1 MYSRTDKGVPRGCQ
15 LRGHA
20 SLCVCPG
27 DVSLSIDGSL
37 RMRAEHRERQAHKLS
52 VGILIT
58 GILKAKLGTFLGH
71 NFCLVEIA
79 LQVSCRRTAMRNPSL
94 SCEA

>member
-1 MYSRTDKGVPRGCQ
+1 MQVR
-15 LRGHA
+15 
-20 SLCVCPG
+20 VCPG

-37 RMRAEHRERQAHKLS
+37 RMRAEHRDQAHKLS

-58 GILKAKLGTFLGH
+58 CILKAKLGTFLGH
-71 NFCLVEIA
+71 NFCLVELV
-79 LQVSCRRTAMRNPSL
+79 LQVSRKRAAMYNLSL